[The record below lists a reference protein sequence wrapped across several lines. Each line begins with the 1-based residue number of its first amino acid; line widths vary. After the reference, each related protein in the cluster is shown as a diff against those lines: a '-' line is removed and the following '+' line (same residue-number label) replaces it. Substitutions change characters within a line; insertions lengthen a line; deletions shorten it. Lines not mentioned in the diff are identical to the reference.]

1 MFCVIASNNKK
12 KVEELKRILTPLDII
27 AKTPAELG
35 VTLDEV
41 EETGSTFRDN
51 AELKA
56 VAAMKKTGFAAIAD
70 DSGLCVDALGGRPGV
85 FSARYAETDE
95 EKINKIVSELNEL
108 GNVPRTA
115 HFTCVI
121 CLAYPDGRRLFVEE
135 RCDGEIGFAPRGSG
149 GFGYDPIFFV
159 DGNKTFAELTDSQ
172 KDAMSHRGRA
182 LRKLSEILTEERQ
195 AD

>member
-95 EKINKIVSELNEL
+95 EEQRGGLVLALGQCAGEEYLGIGEFGGTLHTFDIGELRRADRFPEGRNEP
-108 GNVPRTA
+108 PRT
-115 HFTCVI
+115 
-121 CLAYPDGRRLFVEE
+121 R
-135 RCDGEIGFAPRGSG
+135 
-149 GFGYDPIFFV
+149 
-159 DGNKTFAELTDSQ
+159 AEKAQ
-172 KDAMSHRGRA
+172 
-182 LRKLSEILTEERQ
+182 
-195 AD
+195 